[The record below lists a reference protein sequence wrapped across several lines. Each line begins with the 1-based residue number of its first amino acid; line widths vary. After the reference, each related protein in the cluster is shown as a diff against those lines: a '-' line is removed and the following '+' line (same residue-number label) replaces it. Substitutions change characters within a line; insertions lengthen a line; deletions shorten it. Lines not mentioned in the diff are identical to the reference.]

1 MSKEK
6 KITQP
11 VEPVEETQPPVV
23 EEIAET
29 APAEG
34 SSMEGDIESLKQQL
48 ETALSQSAEYKDGW
62 QRALA
67 DFTNYKR
74 RMEAERV
81 QTYQMAVGDILKDY
95 LPVVDDL
102 ERALRD
108 KPSGSWADGIEL
120 IYRKLRNILEAKGL
134 TRMDAEGQ
142 MFDPNFHEAIS
153 QEPSDNH
160 ESGQIIEVVAQ
171 GYMLGERVIRPAMV
185 RVAA

>member
-6 KITQP
+6 NKAQP
-11 VEPVEETQPPVV
+11 VESYGETQTPGVEETVETEPVQGSGF
-23 EEIAET
+23 EGEIA
-29 APAEG
+29 
-34 SSMEGDIESLKQQL
+34 SLKQQL
-48 ETALSQSAEYKDGW
+48 EEALSQSAEYKDGW

-81 QTYQMAVGDILKDY
+81 QMYQMAVGDILKEY

-108 KPSGSWADGIEL
+108 KPSEPWTEGIEL
-120 IYRKLRNILEAKGL
+120 IYRKLQKILEAKGL
-134 TRMDAEGQ
+134 KRIEAEGQ
-142 MFDPNFHEAIS
+142 MFNPNFHEAIS
-153 QEPSDNH
+153 QEPSDDH
-160 ESGQIIEVVAQ
+160 ESGQVIDVVTQ
-171 GYMLGERVIRPAMV
+171 GYMLGERVIRPAAV